1 MLIATLCQLNYTNTL
16 KMPNPASDF
25 HYSFAAGSKRCFIS
39 EFGYSTFWEE
49 SGRCLSQA
57 HFSTNSGASSPS
69 SICVMYLPSTGK
81 NLKPW
86 NEPQVAT

>member
-1 MLIATLCQLNYTNTL
+1 MNRTAASAANALTGFKSI
-16 KMPNPASDF
+16 SDF
-25 HYSFAAGSKRCFIS
+25 GYSFAVGSKRCLIS
-39 EFGYSTFWEE
+39 EFGYSTFWDGPDR
-49 SGRCLSQA
+49 GRSHA
-57 HFSTNSGASSPS
+57 HFSASSGSSSPS